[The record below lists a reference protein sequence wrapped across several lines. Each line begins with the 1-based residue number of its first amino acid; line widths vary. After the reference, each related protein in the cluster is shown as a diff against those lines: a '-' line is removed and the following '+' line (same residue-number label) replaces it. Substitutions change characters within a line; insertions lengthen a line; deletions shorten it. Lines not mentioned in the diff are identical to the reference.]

1 LISFNLTQGLAQAT
15 QPTAADPAAYK
26 AAYQSADLFM
36 HHSSGYPHHPSS
48 AAKLNFAA
56 AVHSAAGMSQSG
68 ATGSIFP
75 SATSYWTS
83 PGAAANLYSNIAAA
97 SATHH
102 ASMPHHHPGH
112 VTSHIGSYPHYAWQ
126 WATKQQPLIHLL

>member
-1 LISFNLTQGLAQAT
+1 MSFQSQGLAQAT
-15 QPTAADPAAYK
+15 QPTAADPSAYK

-36 HHSSGYPHHPSS
+36 HPPPGYPHPGS
-48 AAKLNFAA
+48 AAKHLNFAA
-56 AVHSAAGMSQSG
+56 AVHSAGISPS
-68 ATGSIFP
+68 TSGSIFP

-102 ASMPHHHPGH
+102 ASMPHHHHPSH
-112 VTSHIGSYPHYAWQ
+112 VTSHIGSYAHYA
-126 WATKQQPLIHLL
+126 